1 MYHHADHFAH
11 PEEFH
16 PERWLGEDPRFA
28 HDRKEAFEPFSH
40 GSRNCLGKNLAYAEM
55 RTIMARMLFNFDMRL
70 AEGYETWAHGIEIH
84 NLYEKPP
91 LFIHLTPRDEAER
104 ARLRPN

>member
-1 MYHHADHFAH
+1 MSHHAGHFAL

-40 GSRNCLGKNLAYAEM
+40 GSRNCLGKKYAS
-55 RTIMARMLFNFDMRL
+55 
-70 AEGYETWAHGIEIH
+70 
-84 NLYEKPP
+84 P
-91 LFIHLTPRDEAER
+91 TPRSRNPRVESIAWG
-104 ARLRPN
+104 PHHH